1 MSDMLVEMKECV
13 EKHDSVA
20 SDEESAAEVE
30 PSNNLSIYTMRWR
43 SPAKSYRWQSYT
55 Y

>member
-20 SDEESAAEVE
+20 SDAESAAVV
-30 PSNNLSIYTMRWR
+30 LIQQSIDLYH
-43 SPAKSYRWQSYT
+43 ALASYACEGL
-55 Y
+55 